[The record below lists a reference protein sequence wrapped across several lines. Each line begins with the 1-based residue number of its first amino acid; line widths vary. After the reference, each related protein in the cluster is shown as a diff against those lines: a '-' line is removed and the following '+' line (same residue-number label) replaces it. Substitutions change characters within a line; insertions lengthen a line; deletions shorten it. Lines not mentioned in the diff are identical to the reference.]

1 MKLLFY
7 GYKFHNFIKAE
18 APYVQARPFKM
29 SAEED
34 AADTEYIGF
43 TDVFKD

>member
-1 MKLLFY
+1 MAWRNALN
-7 GYKFHNFIKAE
+7 FHNCIKAE
-18 APYVQARPFKM
+18 APYVQARPFKI